1 MRIHNARKQKT
12 QLNFIIMQNT
22 NVNDLIKSIQ
32 SNEVGGSIFSREDVI
47 RILNMVQVTE
57 HPKTNAINV
66 GELREDLNALLDEI
80 TNIDIEDGS
89 CEFAIN
95 YNNQVEL
102 ESYTVDVD
110 DAKVSVQRI
119 LERLEKNE
127 YATEEEEVEN
137 S

>member
-1 MRIHNARKQKT
+1 
-12 QLNFIIMQNT
+12 MQNT

-47 RILNMVQVTE
+47 RILGMVQVTE

-66 GELREDLNALLDEI
+66 GELREDLTALLDEI
-80 TNIDIEDGS
+80 SNIDIEDGS
-89 CEFAIN
+89 CEFSIN
-95 YNNQVEL
+95 YSNQVEL
-102 ESYTVDVD
+102 DEYTLDNEN
-110 DAKVSVQRI
+110 AKEAVQRI